1 MSNPRSQISNDL
13 IHFSKET
20 CSNLD
25 AARSREWLETNGLG
39 GFASS
44 TIVGLNTRRY
54 HGLLVAAIHPPV
66 GRTVLLSKLDETLV
80 IDGRRFD
87 LSTNQYP
94 GTIHPQGYALQTN
107 FKLDP
112 FPTFSYRV
120 EDIEIEKSLFMI
132 QSENA
137 IAVRYQVR
145 DANNPSRDIPPGIS
159 CSLELAPLV
168 PMRDYHSLRHE
179 DQNFS
184 RVVTSENSVVT
195 VKPYEDQ
202 PALCVA
208 HDSAELETTGFWY
221 RSLEYSVERERGFDF
236 TEDLFNPFV
245 LKFNFKGRSRVG
257 LIASTEP
264 HDASLV
270 DRHMEDEVKRRRQI
284 VASSADNAMVRSLT
298 LAADQFIV
306 ARGEQ
311 KTVIAGYHWFSDWG
325 RDTMI
330 ALPGLALTTGRTDVA
345 RSILIEF
352 AKHVDKGMLPNR
364 FPDAGEEPEYNTVDA
379 TLWYFEAV
387 RALVGQTGD
396 YDFVRENLYD
406 VLVDIIDWHIRG
418 TRYNIHLDKDGLL
431 AAGEE
436 GVQLTWMDAKV
447 GDWVVTPRR
456 GKPVEIQ
463 ALWYNALRV
472 MARLA
477 KEFQDDVAVERYME
491 MASRA
496 RDSFNLHFWNEELG
510 CLYDVIEGDNRDAS
524 IRPNQIFAVSLH
536 RSMLPVEKAQRVV
549 ETVRRELLTPYGLR
563 SLAVSDPK
571 YRGRYEGDGTSR
583 DGAYHQG
590 TVWAWLIGPFITAYL
605 KAFRDTPETRVKAA
619 AWLMPF
625 ERHLSEAGLNQ
636 VSEIFDG
643 DSPHKPGGCIAQ
655 AWSVAELLRVVD
667 QLQQKA

>member
-1 MSNPRSQISNDL
+1 
-13 IHFSKET
+13 
-20 CSNLD
+20 
-25 AARSREWLETNGLG
+25 
-39 GFASS
+39 
-44 TIVGLNTRRY
+44 
-54 HGLLVAAIHPPV
+54 
-66 GRTVLLSKLDETLV
+66 
-80 IDGRRFD
+80 
-87 LSTNQYP
+87 
-94 GTIHPQGYALQTN
+94 
-107 FKLDP
+107 
-112 FPTFSYRV
+112 
-120 EDIEIEKSLFMI
+120 
-132 QSENA
+132 
-137 IAVRYQVR
+137 
-145 DANNPSRDIPPGIS
+145 
-159 CSLELAPLV
+159 
-168 PMRDYHSLRHE
+168 
-179 DQNFS
+179 
-184 RVVTSENSVVT
+184 
-195 VKPYEDQ
+195 
-202 PALCVA
+202 
-208 HDSAELETTGFWY
+208 
-221 RSLEYSVERERGFDF
+221 
-236 TEDLFNPFV
+236 
-245 LKFNFKGRSRVG
+245 
-257 LIASTEP
+257 
-264 HDASLV
+264 
-270 DRHMEDEVKRRRQI
+270 
-284 VASSADNAMVRSLT
+284 
-298 LAADQFIV
+298 
-306 ARGEQ
+306 
-311 KTVIAGYHWFSDWG
+311 
-325 RDTMI
+325 MI